1 MDIQYEIQETIKV
14 YKLALKPETLNIEY
28 CRINN
33 IDRGICKF
41 CKTKEYTNLQEWF
54 INNGYK
60 FTLITLCPHN
70 LACVGRDNP
79 TELRLKH
86 EHRIKFLEN
95 LLTYLT

>member
-1 MDIQYEIQETIKV
+1 MDIINEIKETIKV
-14 YKLALKPETLNIEY
+14 YKLALKTENLNIEY
-28 CRINN
+28 CRANN

>member
-14 YKLALKPETLNIEY
+14 YKLALMPENLNIEY
-28 CRINN
+28 CRIIN

-54 INNGYK
+54 VCNGYK
-60 FTLITLCPHN
+60 SVYIVPTPFNLICCGLC
-70 LACVGRDNP
+70 NP
-79 TELRLKH
+79 TQLKLMH
-86 EHRIKFLEN
+86 KHRIKFLEN